1 MATENNNAAATNK
14 KSASVSAKDTESYRT
29 LFLEP
34 GEVGARKGIFV
45 PRELVDR
52 LKMTVPLLDVDGLT
66 IGVYVTRILLD
77 HLKGNADILNTLM
90 EKGKKINMEFK
101 RNNQLYKTFIILYI
115 RVLLLRVRFSL
126 IS

>member
-77 HLKGNADILNTLM
+77 HLNGNADILNTLM
-90 EKGKKINMEFK
+90 EKGKK
-101 RNNQLYKTFIILYI
+101 KTRLCTQHQ
-115 RVLLLRVRFSL
+115 S
-126 IS
+126 

>member
-1 MATENNNAAATNK
+1 MATENNSAAATNK

-52 LKMTVPLLDVDGLT
+52 LKMTVPLLDVEGLT

-90 EKGKKINMEFK
+90 EKGKK
-101 RNNQLYKTFIILYI
+101 KTRL
-115 RVLLLRVRFSL
+115 
-126 IS
+126 

>member
-45 PRELVDR
+45 PREHVDR

-66 IGVYVTRILLD
+66 IGVFVTRILLD

-90 EKGKKINMEFK
+90 EKGKK
-101 RNNQLYKTFIILYI
+101 KTRL
-115 RVLLLRVRFSL
+115 
-126 IS
+126 

>member
-1 MATENNNAAATNK
+1 MATEYNSAVTTNK
-14 KSASVSAKDTESYRT
+14 KSAAVSAKDTDSYRS

-34 GEVGARKGIFV
+34 GEVGVRKGIFV

-52 LKMTVPLLDVDGLT
+52 LKMTVPLLDVEGLT

-90 EKGKKINMEFK
+90 EKGKK
-101 RNNQLYKTFIILYI
+101 KTRL
-115 RVLLLRVRFSL
+115 
-126 IS
+126 